1 LLDALGGIA
10 HLPSGLAFRWST
22 LVGLFAL
29 GIVAKSA
36 QASVSVNWNA
46 PACAPEA
53 EFRER
58 LERALSKP
66 SETFAG
72 DGVGFDVAIA
82 PNARSDYE
90 LRVATRREGK
100 RLERALTT
108 QSCDEALDAAVVL
121 VALALDPNAVATS
134 TSLQSPRPQTR
145 RFSVQVSGGVGAG
158 EAPRLTPVLD
168 GGAALELGPAGFMLE
183 GFWVVPALATRAGEE
198 RGGEIGLF
206 GGLAAAC
213 YVPFRE
219 PGRLWACALFG
230 AGAWTSRGASVL
242 NPASHLE
249 PWIGAGLRLRY
260 AQPLT
265 QSLALTLQADGIG
278 AGRRPQFFLDGL
290 GKVYTPPALAFR
302 GGVGLELGF

>member
-1 LLDALGGIA
+1 MLDVLGGIA
-10 HLPSGLAFRWST
+10 HLPSGLAFRWSS
-22 LVGLFAL
+22 LAALFAL
-29 GIVAKSA
+29 GAVAKAA
-36 QASVSVNWNA
+36 QASVSVNWKA

-66 SETFAG
+66 SERFAG
-72 DGVGFDVAIA
+72 DGVSFDVAIA
-82 PNARSDYE
+82 PNARSDFE

-121 VALALDPNAVATS
+121 VALALDPNAVAAS
-134 TSLQSPRPQTR
+134 EPHAPPRPKAR
-145 RFSVQVSGGVGAG
+145 RLSVHLSGGVGAG
-158 EAPRLTPVLD
+158 EAPGLTPVLD
-168 GGAALELGPAGFMLE
+168 GGAALELGLAGFMLE
-183 GFWVVPALATRAGEE
+183 GFWVVPARATLAGEQ

-213 YVPFRE
+213 FVPFRE

-230 AGAWTSRGASVL
+230 AGAWTSRGASVI
-242 NPASHLE
+242 NPASHLD
-249 PWIGAGLRLRY
+249 PWMGAGLRLRY

-265 QSLALTLQADGIG
+265 QRLALTLQADGIG
-278 AGRRPQFFLDGL
+278 AGRRPEFFLEGL
-290 GKVYTPPALAFR
+290 GKVYTPPALAIR
-302 GGVGLELGF
+302 GGLGLELGF